1 MTEEA
6 VSRLVADGSDGL
18 EVAGV
23 TDRGTVRTENQD
35 AWDAVVR
42 VPDDSG
48 EADGAERAGTRVAIV
63 VADGMGGHAGGRE
76 AAEAAVEA
84 AIAALREAGPPRE
97 LVEAAVH
104 DANAAV
110 SGIRELIGGDPGTTL
125 VVAVVEDGRAHIG
138 NVGDSRAYLVRGG
151 RSEPLTSDHSWVGDE
166 VRAGRLG
173 AEEARH
179 HPRRNIITRAVMG
192 APVEAEIS
200 HVGVEKDDTL
210 LLCTDGVWEPL
221 SDDDIAQLVSD
232 AGPLVRDLERLCEA
246 ALDAGGRDNVTAV
259 AVRVRRSGDAA

>member
-6 VSRLVADGSDGL
+6 VSRRVADGSGGV

-35 AWDAVVR
+35 VWDAVVR
-42 VPDDSG
+42 RVPVQ
-48 EADGAERAGTRVAIV
+48 ERAAAPAVTRARVGLV

-76 AAEAAVEA
+76 AAEAAVGA
-84 AIAALREAGPPRE
+84 AIARLREDGPPRE

-104 DANAAV
+104 DANEAV
-110 SGIRELIGGDPGTTL
+110 SGIRDLIGGDPGTTL
-125 VVAVVEDGRAHIG
+125 VVAVVDAGQAHIG
-138 NVGDSRAYLVRGG
+138 NVGDSRAYLVRAGAT
-151 RSEPLTSDHSWVGDE
+151 RQLTSDHSWVGEE
-166 VRAGRLG
+166 VRAGRLSADAG
-173 AEEARH
+173 RH

-192 APVEAEIS
+192 SPVAADLSEA
-200 HVGVEKDDTL
+200 GVQSGDTL

-221 SDDDIAQLVSD
+221 SDADIGQLLSD

-259 AVRVRRSGDAA
+259 ALRVAGAA

>member
-1 MTEEA
+1 MTVEA
-6 VSRLVADGSDGL
+6 ETRLIADGSVGV

-35 AWDAVVR
+35 VW
-42 VPDDSG
+42 
-48 EADGAERAGTRVAIV
+48 EAFVAETDPTTANNLIALV

-76 AAEAAVEA
+76 AAQAAVEA
-84 AIAALREAGPPRE
+84 AVSRLREGGPQPE

-104 DANAAV
+104 DANEAV
-110 SGIRELIGGDPGTTL
+110 AGVRDLIGGEPGTTL
-125 VVAVVEDGRAHIG
+125 VLAVVDGGGHALIG

-151 RSEPLTSDHSWVGDE
+151 MIAQLTFDHSWVGDE
-166 VRAGRLG
+166 VRAGRLRP
-173 AEEARH
+173 EDVRRH
-179 HPRRNIITRAVMG
+179 ARRNVITRAVMG
-192 APVEAEIS
+192 APVQADMS
-200 HVGVEKDDTL
+200 TMALQRGDTL

-221 SDDDIAQLVSD
+221 SDEHIAELVSD

-259 AVRVRRSGDAA
+259 AARLTA